1 MRIIFNQL
9 SAIKKESKSL
19 RKAIKNNNHP
29 AWDSRLPSELSL
41 SNVQNI
47 VAKSYGWQN
56 YNDMES
62 IHNYLRDNGGYSN
75 FISER
80 GEIKDP
86 SNSLLQGLRLV
97 ESLTDDERSVLH
109 SSKKRLIV
117 NWLYGLGLPS
127 DNVEDI
133 ILEGLRDKGSWTSR
147 LLSLPQRDVTHLH
160 QLRGDEWRT
169 HVRICGGSEE
179 QKKRLFTGEVLSHA
193 LCRGGL
199 FLLTE
204 ATAKSTISDI
214 QSQCESAGKQ
224 LLIIDKE
231 GVLPESITNYVVVS
245 SGDVVESKFV
255 ESLLEHSLIVC
266 VLPDRKRDEVGRYFL
281 TLFRKYLVP
290 QLGARIDVGQS
301 ELIKKDHSNRVFAK
315 PILLESYQDYVM
327 PGMAIIAA
335 QARGL
340 SCSVMFHFD
349 EGALEKSLAGP
360 SRVEFESTIANTLN
374 GIYFSLESML
384 DCPGFRLSD
393 RANIFSA
400 RQIMDSLSAPLKR
413 SELLLAIHNRNTLT
427 RVCY

>member
-47 VAKSYGWQN
+47 VAKAYGWQN
-56 YNDMES
+56 YHDMEA
-62 IHNYLRDNGGYSN
+62 IHDYLRDNGGYSN

-80 GEIKDP
+80 GEMKDP

-97 ESLTDDERSVLH
+97 ESLTDAERSVLH

-117 NWLYGLGLPS
+117 NWLYGLGFPS
-127 DNVEDI
+127 HNVEDI
-133 ILEGLRDKGSWTSR
+133 VHEGLRDKGSWTSR

-179 QKKRLFTGEVLSHA
+179 QKKRLFTGEILSHA

-204 ATAKSTISDI
+204 TTAKSTISDI
-214 QSQCESAGKQ
+214 KSQCESAGKQ

-231 GVLPESITNYVVVS
+231 GVLPESITKYTVVS
-245 SGDVVESKFV
+245 SGDVVESKFA

-281 TLFRKYLVP
+281 TLFRKFLTP
-290 QLGARIDVGQS
+290 QLGVRIDVVQS
-301 ELIKKDHSNRVFAK
+301 DVIKKDRSNRVFAK
-315 PILLESYQDYVM
+315 PVLLESYQDYVM
-327 PGMAIIAA
+327 QGMAVIAA
-335 QARGL
+335 QARAL

-360 SRVEFESTIANTLN
+360 LRGEFESTLANTMN
-374 GIYFSLESML
+374 GIYFSSESML
-384 DCPGFRLSD
+384 DCPGFRLSESVN
-393 RANIFSA
+393 RFSA
-400 RQIMDSLSAPLKR
+400 KQMMDGLSVPLRR
-413 SELLLAIHNRNTLT
+413 SELLLAIHNRNTLA